1 MLPWSPE
8 HRVFA
13 YDTYVKNAE
22 SVTETQRPLQA
33 KIQHRSSRYQWFQQD
48 GATAIQRER
57 LTLESGFK
65 VVLVNM
71 AIICQT

>member
-22 SVTETQRPLQA
+22 SVTETQRLF
-33 KIQHRSSRYQWFQQD
+33 KRKFNIGRR
-48 GATAIQRER
+48 GI
-57 LTLESGFK
+57 SGFNK
-65 VVLVNM
+65 MGPLLYSESV
-71 AIICQT
+71 